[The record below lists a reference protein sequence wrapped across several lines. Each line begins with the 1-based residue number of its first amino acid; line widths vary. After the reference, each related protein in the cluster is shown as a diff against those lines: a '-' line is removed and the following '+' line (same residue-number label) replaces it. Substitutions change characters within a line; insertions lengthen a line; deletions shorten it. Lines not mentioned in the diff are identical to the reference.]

1 MDHPSPSDLAG
12 RTDSLVQWTA
22 CPACGAVA
30 EIRHRRVLPS
40 TAGPVEH
47 VGMLCLAR
55 HTFLVP
61 VEALDAVP
69 ATGPR

>member
-1 MDHPSPSDLAG
+1 MDHPPPSDL
-12 RTDSLVQWTA
+12 TDRIDPTLQWTA

-30 EIRHRRVLPS
+30 EMRHRRVLPS
-40 TAGPVEH
+40 TAGPIEH
-47 VGMLCLAR
+47 VGVLCLAR

-69 ATGPR
+69 ATGPL

>member
-12 RTDSLVQWTA
+12 RTDSPVQWTA
-22 CPACGAVA
+22 CPARRAVA

-47 VGMLCLAR
+47 VGVLCVAR

-61 VEALDAVP
+61 VDALDPVP
-69 ATGPR
+69 PTGSR